1 MKLTVL
7 FVDDD
12 PNVIQGLRR
21 MLRGM
26 REQWET
32 LFAGSGEEA
41 LAVMKAQPVDVIV
54 ADMRMPGMDG
64 ATLLTKVRELYPQ
77 VVRIMLSGHSD
88 QELVLRAAKS
98 AHQFLAKP
106 CDAET
111 LRYTI
116 ERACRLRKLFQNE
129 DLLQAAA
136 GITTLPSLPA
146 LYSKLIAELES
157 PAVSLDRVGKIVAQD
172 MAMTAKV
179 LQLVN
184 SAFFG
189 LRQRVTDPRWAVA
202 LLGINNLRPLVFYLQ
217 LFEAFRPDA
226 GTSFSLE
233 ALWRHSLVVGSLA
246 REIARTE
253 LGSREA
259 TDEALTAG
267 LLHDV
272 GKLLL
277 LRVPAYRE
285 QLAALFKP
293 EGGTAAAT
301 EYRLWGTSHAEVGA
315 YLLGLWGIADSIME
329 AVAFHHRPAAGAGNR
344 FTLLTAIHVA
354 NGLAHGEEA
363 VLDREYLELLGVSN
377 RVARWVEIGREVR
390 ERGFRDEG

>member
-146 LYSKLIAELES
+146 L
-157 PAVSLDRVGKIVAQD
+157 
-172 MAMTAKV
+172 
-179 LQLVN
+179 
-184 SAFFG
+184 
-189 LRQRVTDPRWAVA
+189 
-202 LLGINNLRPLVFYLQ
+202 
-217 LFEAFRPDA
+217 
-226 GTSFSLE
+226 
-233 ALWRHSLVVGSLA
+233 
-246 REIARTE
+246 
-253 LGSREA
+253 
-259 TDEALTAG
+259 
-267 LLHDV
+267 
-272 GKLLL
+272 
-277 LRVPAYRE
+277 
-285 QLAALFKP
+285 
-293 EGGTAAAT
+293 
-301 EYRLWGTSHAEVGA
+301 
-315 YLLGLWGIADSIME
+315 
-329 AVAFHHRPAAGAGNR
+329 
-344 FTLLTAIHVA
+344 
-354 NGLAHGEEA
+354 
-363 VLDREYLELLGVSN
+363 
-377 RVARWVEIGREVR
+377 
-390 ERGFRDEG
+390 